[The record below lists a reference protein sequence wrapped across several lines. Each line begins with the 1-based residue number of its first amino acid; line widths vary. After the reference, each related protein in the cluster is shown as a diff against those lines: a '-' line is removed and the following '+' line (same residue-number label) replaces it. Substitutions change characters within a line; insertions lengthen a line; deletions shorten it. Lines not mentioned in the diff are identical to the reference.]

1 MRVFS
6 DKWGAVNMES
16 EMGTPTYEDVIKA
29 AERLDGY
36 AIKTPLLHSPALDAI
51 VGAEVH
57 FKAECLQHVG
67 AFKYRGARNRLAAM
81 NEAERARGVV
91 AFSSGNHA
99 QGVARAAK
107 ELAIDAIIVMPA
119 DAPSVKVAGV
129 LRDGATIVSYDRL
142 TESREDIAA
151 EIAARDGRTIV
162 PSYDDPYII
171 AGQGTTGLEIARSGL
186 AFDAL
191 VTCIGGGGLCAG
203 ISLAM
208 AAESPDTHIFGAEP
222 THYNDHQMSLKAGA
236 RCRISDQAPPT
247 LCDAIMTPTPGAMT
261 WPINSRS
268 LTDVFD
274 VSDADCLYAMKLAK
288 LHLDVT
294 LEPGGAAA
302 MAAVVTGRLPSSYAR
317 VAVILSG
324 GNVDPAVL
332 ERAMAL

>member
-1 MRVFS
+1 M
-6 DKWGAVNMES
+6 DA
-16 EMGTPTYEDVIKA
+16 PIYEDVLIA
-29 AERLDGY
+29 ASRLEGF
-36 AIKTPLLHSPALDAI
+36 AVKTPLLHAPEINAI
-51 VGAEVH
+51 AGAEIH

-107 ELAIDAIIVMPA
+107 ELGIDAIIVMPS
-119 DAPSVKVAGV
+119 DAPAIKVAGV
-129 LRDGATIVSYDRL
+129 ERDGATIISYDRM

-151 EIAARDGRTIV
+151 QIARRDGRTVV

-171 AGQGTTGLEIARSGL
+171 AGQGTAGLEIARSGL
-186 AFDAL
+186 DFDAL
-191 VTCIGGGGLCAG
+191 ITCIGGGGLCAG
-203 ISLAM
+203 ISLVM
-208 AAESPDTHIFGAEP
+208 GAESPDTHIFGAEP
-222 THYNDHQMSLKAGA
+222 VGYNDHQLSLQAGE
-236 RCRISDQAPPT
+236 RIGLKNPPPT
-247 LCDAIMTPTPGAMT
+247 LCDAIMTPIPGQIT
-261 WPINSRS
+261 WPINSKS

-288 LHLDVT
+288 QYLDVT

-302 MAAVVTGRLPSSYAR
+302 MAAVVTGRLPKDYKR

-324 GNVDPAVL
+324 GNVDPEVMA
-332 ERAMAL
+332 RALDL